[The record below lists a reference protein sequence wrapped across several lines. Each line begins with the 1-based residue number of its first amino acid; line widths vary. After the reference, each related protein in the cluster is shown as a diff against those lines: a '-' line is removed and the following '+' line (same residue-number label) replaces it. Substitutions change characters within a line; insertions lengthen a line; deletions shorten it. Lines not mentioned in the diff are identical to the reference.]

1 MSAEAPRS
9 GPPTP
14 RSSAIGTSRGSPT
27 TAWRT
32 DGSIRPGSL
41 PVEGIDFGPFPCTS
55 LRRAGQAEHRTREIR
70 RGDVCPLLSENA
82 LIGKPVLL
90 PVDDLRTLIVACD
103 DLDLCSLLDDHTTL
117 PASAGRSGAFVVEAR
132 HHALMRLGPGR
143 AEAHAF

>member
-55 LRRAGQAEHRTREIR
+55 LRRAGQAAHRTREMR
-70 RGDVCPLLSENA
+70 RGDVCPLLSDNA

-90 PVDDLRTLIVACD
+90 PVDDLRTLIVDCY
-103 DLDLCSLLDDHTTL
+103 DLDFGSLLDGVTTP
-117 PASAGRSGAFVVEAR
+117 PATGGRCGAVVVEAR
-132 HHALMRLGPGR
+132 HHARMRVGPGR